1 MSPHHRRR
9 CGAALLGTTLVAGLL
24 SGGSASAVAGSDP
37 VPDGAHSFT
46 AKITFGDISA
56 CSGALIAPNWV
67 VTAKSCFVEG
77 GAPVAAGVPTQPTT
91 VVVGRTDLT
100 APTGHETQAVSIVP
114 HPDRNLALVRI
125 SRPMVDIPAIP
136 ITAAEPASAETLT
149 VSGYGRTATE
159 WVPNRL
165 HAAPFTVQEIDP
177 ELISIDGATADATIC
192 KGDAGG
198 PVFRENDGDP
208 QLVAINNT
216 SWQKGCLGE
225 TATQDGATGTRVDDL
240 ADWIQENTPA
250 GCNAAGWTTTDTQVS
265 QVVQFGDYTGDCISD
280 LINQNPGGTLR
291 GWHGT
296 GDLSADN
303 RLFVGSDVAVG
314 SGWSTSLAPRI
325 ITGDFNGD
333 GRTDLIH
340 QNAVGH
346 LRIFPSTSD
355 LTADNKLFT
364 DSYIVGSGWTTTA
377 FPRIITGDFNGDGR
391 TDLMRQNA
399 AGYLRIFPS
408 TGDLTADNKLFTD
421 SYIVG
426 SGWTTSL
433 APRIITGDFNGDGR
447 TDLIHQNAVGHLRI
461 FPSTSDLTADNKL
474 FTDSYIVGSGWT
486 TSLVPRIITG
496 DFNGDGRTDLI
507 HQNAAGYLTAFPNTG
522 DLTADKKLFTDSYA
536 VGSGWTTSLA
546 PRIITGDFNGDG
558 RTDLI
563 HQNAVGHLRAFP
575 STGDL
580 TADNKLFTNSYIVG
594 SGSTTTAF
602 PRLF

>member
-1 MSPHHRRR
+1 M
-9 CGAALLGTTLVAGLL
+9 